1 MGNAEYMGTTT
12 KQNNTSTAITNTM
25 KLSISQISVAICL
38 YCSMTVAPVDGA
50 RIRGLQK
57 RQQETVRELQDV
69 ATPKLDQLVTNPLK
83 PPQPVKPVKPLKPAL
98 EKKPEK
104 PALEKKPEKSSLE
117 KKPEKPSLEKK
128 PEKPALEKKPP
139 ARNRY

>member
-57 RQQETVRELQDV
+57 RQQETVRELQNPL
-69 ATPKLDQLVTNPLK
+69 ALKLDIK
-83 PPQPVKPVKPLKPAL
+83 P
-98 EKKPEK
+98 
-104 PALEKKPEKSSLE
+104 SLE

-128 PEKPALEKKPP
+128 PEKPSLEKKPEKPSLEKKPEKPSLEKKPP

>member
-1 MGNAEYMGTTT
+1 MGNNYTTT
-12 KQNNTSTAITNTM
+12 KQHGTWASTAITNTM

-57 RQQETVRELQDV
+57 RQQETVRGLQDV
-69 ATPKLDQLVTNPLK
+69 ANPKT
-83 PPQPVKPVKPLKPAL
+83 L

-104 PALEKKPEKSSLE
+104 LALE

-128 PEKPALEKKPP
+128 PEKPSLEKKPE
-139 ARNRY
+139 

>member
-1 MGNAEYMGTTT
+1 MGNNYTTT
-12 KQNNTSTAITNTM
+12 KQYNTSTAITNTM

-69 ATPKLDQLVTNPLK
+69 ASPKLDQLVTNPLK
-83 PPQPVKPVKPLKPAL
+83 PPQPVKPLKSRKQKQAVKPLKPPQPV
-98 EKKPEK
+98 KPIK
-104 PALEKKPEKSSLE
+104 PI
-117 KKPEKPSLEKK
+117 
-128 PEKPALEKKPP
+128 
-139 ARNRY
+139 

>member
-1 MGNAEYMGTTT
+1 MGNNYTTT
-12 KQNNTSTAITNTM
+12 KQYNTSSNTAITNTM

-83 PPQPVKPVKPLKPAL
+83 PPQPVKPVKPPL

-104 PALEKKPEKSSLE
+104 PSLE

-128 PEKPALEKKPP
+128 PEKPSLEKKPEKPSLEKKPP
-139 ARNRY
+139 ARNR

>member
-1 MGNAEYMGTTT
+1 MGNNYTTT
-12 KQNNTSTAITNTM
+12 KQYNTSTAITNTM

-69 ATPKLDQLVTNPLK
+69 ATPKSDQLVTNPLK
-83 PPQPVKPVKPLKPAL
+83 PPQPVKPSL
-98 EKKPEK
+98 EKKPEN
-104 PALEKKPEKSSLE
+104 PSLE

-128 PEKPALEKKPP
+128 PEKPSLEKKPE
-139 ARNRY
+139 